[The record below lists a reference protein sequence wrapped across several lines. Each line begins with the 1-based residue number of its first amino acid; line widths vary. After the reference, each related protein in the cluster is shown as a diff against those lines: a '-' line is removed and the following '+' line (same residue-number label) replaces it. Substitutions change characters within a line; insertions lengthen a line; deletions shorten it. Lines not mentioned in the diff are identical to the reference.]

1 MVRLSSLDRCP
12 TVEDDEREARARC
25 GRTLQVSPIRCSA
38 AFGRSWRKSARGGE
52 VAVASPVRFPRV
64 KGDAASRTP
73 EIEPAAGSSLFSL
86 SRQLNVLFAERSW
99 EDVVDVAS
107 ALLVKTSHWHR
118 SSAFALT
125 CRAHANAALGKP
137 EEALADFARVH
148 QQEQQQQASAAGAM
162 AASAANFMTA
172 TYHELGRRSEA
183 CAHSRSAMRAEPE
196 NAGACYWRSAAL
208 RASGDDAG
216 AAVALRK
223 YLTLET
229 DPRLKAQALIKDG
242 KLEAGVAECS
252 KWVAADPL
260 SVVAIG
266 ERAKALV
273 ALGRHEQAIADL
285 TKMILA
291 APANTGPLITRCA
304 CYRECHMHS
313 EAVEDCSRWRE
324 LDPLSASAL
333 SRRVQSLQVLGR
345 HKEAIADCNELLA
358 LDPSSTFVQG
368 ILAASLES
376 EEGVPLGS
384 SHKRNIKAKASPASG
399 TLGGQKK
406 KSGGQKKKKNKNKKR

>member
-1 MVRLSSLDRCP
+1 MFRLSSMDRCP

-52 VAVASPVRFPRV
+52 GGAGTREAAVASPVRFPRV
-64 KGDAASRTP
+64 ALGSRTP

-99 EDVVDVAS
+99 EGVVDVAS

-148 QQEQQQQASAAGAM
+148 QQEASAAGAM

-172 TYHELGRRSEA
+172 TYHELGRRREA
-183 CAHSRSAMRAEPE
+183 CAHSHSAMRAEPK
-196 NAGACYWRSAAL
+196 NAGACYWRAAAL

-216 AAVALRK
+216 AAAALRT

-285 TKMILA
+285 SKMIQA

-324 LDPLSASAL
+324 LDPSSASAL

-358 LDPSSTFVQG
+358 LDPSSSFVQG

-384 SHKRNIKAKASPASG
+384 SHKRNIKAKASPTSG

-406 KSGGQKKKKNKNKKR
+406 KSGGQKKKKKKKKR